1 MNSDSQLLH
10 HLNSTRHKVI
20 YKTQH
25 SKIAVETTLDQY
37 FYDNRYFKRTLEDF
51 QAGIIPY
58 TQQTGATVPVVT
70 GTTKRKSESSLGS
83 QSSE

>member
-20 YKTQH
+20 YKIH
-25 SKIAVETTLDQY
+25 FCKLLSKGCSKY
-37 FYDNRYFKRTLEDF
+37 FQRTLEDF

-58 TQQTGATVPVVT
+58 SQQAGVTVPVVT
-70 GTTKRKSESSLGS
+70 GTSKRNSESSLDS